1 MHCPLMHAV
10 HTTTRHIV
18 HTVPPHNGNASGH
31 VLHLPHVQKR
41 AGGGF
46 LSRFDAIHAPPPP
59 LHAKASRRWTFIVF
73 PRCAHHVHLP
83 RMQTRAGGG
92 FIAFQRRSPQPPSHA
107 KASRRWF
114 STTFLCPPPPSHAKA
129 SRRMELYGV
138 LTPFSPPSP
147 PLHAN

>member
-73 PRCAHHVHLP
+73 PRRAHHVHLP

-92 FIAFQRRSPQPPSHA
+92 FIAFRRH
-107 KASRRWF
+107 SRVLHLPCMQKRAGGGF
-114 STTFLCPPPPSHAKA
+114 
-129 SRRMELYGV
+129 RRHFCV
-138 LTPFSPPSP
+138 LHLPRVQ
-147 PLHAN
+147 